1 MCNHSAF
8 NSCWRIWIDLYGNHR
23 QDTAAS
29 FCEGESIS
37 AIAQSLSLSRPT
49 VRKYLAVTKE
59 PVYQCKTQPQPQL
72 KDFLPQ
78 LGAWLEIDSKL
89 PKAQKRSARRMF
101 EGLQAEGYRGAYDSV
116 QRTMRK

>member
-1 MCNHSAF
+1 METIAKIRRRHF
-8 NSCWRIWIDLYGNHR
+8 VG
-23 QDTAAS
+23 
-29 FCEGESIS
+29 GESIS
-37 AIAQSLSLSRPT
+37 AIAQSLNLSRPT

-59 PVYQCKTQPQPQL
+59 PVYQRKTQPQPQL

-101 EGLQAEGYRGAYDSV
+101 EDLQAEGYRGAYDSNGLCANGT
-116 QRTMRK
+116 QRILAKLRHKH